1 MRALGQAL
9 SLVLVVAL
17 VALLPLPARAEVR
30 VPAQLQGQL
39 AAKIA
44 AFDRNFSARAGATAK
59 ILVVQKAGN
68 EESAR
73 TATLFVAAIQA
84 LGQVGGVK
92 AEIEVLTYQSG
103 AAIAERCRAAHIALA
118 YFSAGLEAEMSGIAQ
133 ALAGVDVLTIGAS
146 AAHAERGAVVGF
158 DLEDSKPKMVVN
170 LASAKA
176 QKVELKAE
184 LLRMARVCG
193 AGR

>member
-9 SLVLVVAL
+9 SLLAVVAL
-17 VALLPLPARAEVR
+17 LAVSSPARAEVR
-30 VPAQLQGQL
+30 VPVQLQAQLS
-39 AAKIA
+39 AKIA
-44 AFDRNFSARAGATAK
+44 AFDRNFGARAGATAK
-59 ILVVQKAGN
+59 VLVVQKAGN
-68 EESAR
+68 DESAH
-73 TATLFVAAIQA
+73 TATLFVAALQA

-92 AEIEVLTYQSG
+92 AEIEVVTFHSA
-103 AAIAERCRAAHIALA
+103 AAIAERCRSGHVALA
-118 YFSAGLEAEMSGIAQ
+118 YFSAGLETEMGGIAQ
-133 ALAGVDVLTIGAS
+133 ALAGVDILTIGAS
-146 AAHAERGAVVGF
+146 AVHAERGAVVGF

-193 AGR
+193 TSR